1 MGEPTDS
8 GPAPAAGRG
17 RAALIEDGVEFDGRD
32 AALLRAV
39 DAAGSVAGAAS
50 ELGRSRAR
58 ALTRIETL
66 EDAYGTLVE
75 RRRGGEGGG
84 GSRLAAS
91 ARDLLDRYDRLQAVL
106 AATASVPETVLDGT
120 VAAVDGE
127 LAVVDTPVGELS
139 GLHGGTVDDE
149 DADDR
154 ADGRDADDRAD
165 GRGADDGADGRDAD
179 DRADG
184 RGADDGADG
193 RDADDRADGRDAD
206 DGADGRDAD
215 DGADGGAVA
224 VGDAVQVRIGA
235 DAVTVND
242 AANAVDP
249 DATSARNRL
258 AGRVSRI
265 DSGETVSTVR
275 IVVEPVDRGGTD
287 DAAVEVAALITAESI
302 DRLGLA
308 PGDPVSLRWKATATR
323 LVAQVE

>member
-179 DRADG
+179 D
-184 RGADDGADG
+184 
-193 RDADDRADGRDAD
+193 
-206 DGADGRDAD
+206 
-215 DGADGGAVA
+215 GADGGAVA

>member
-184 RGADDGADG
+184 
-193 RDADDRADGRDAD
+193 
-206 DGADGRDAD
+206 
-215 DGADGGAVA
+215 GAVA

-275 IVVEPVDRGGTD
+275 IVVEPVERGGTD